1 MLALSADLDLRQ
13 SLRDVDEVGA
23 AYVPNALS
31 EPFRQ
36 QLQGEVEAG
45 PFEPLPEQMGP
56 VQTQA
61 DLFVVRENSAGY
73 PAVEELR
80 TQLVTLVREH
90 GAGVGGLDRWWP
102 NEAYVQRYRPGTLG
116 VSPHLDS
123 KRFSYLV
130 AVFTTA
136 GTARFALCSDR
147 AGITLWEWEAG
158 PGSLV
163 LLRGPG
169 FGGVEDGRP
178 FHTVHG
184 PTKGLRFSVTFR
196 MNALST

>member
-1 MLALSADLDLRQ
+1 MFALSADLDLRRP
-13 SLRDVDEVGA
+13 LLDVKEAGA
-23 AYVPNALS
+23 TYISTALS

-36 QLQGEVEAG
+36 QLQGEVQAG
-45 PFEPLPEQMGP
+45 PFEPLPGQMGP
-56 VQTQA
+56 VQTEV
-61 DLFVVRENSAGY
+61 DLFVVREDWAAY

-90 GAGVGGLDRWWP
+90 GVGGLDRWWP

-123 KRFSYLV
+123 KWFIYLV

-136 GTARFALCSDR
+136 GTARFALCKDR
-147 AGITLWEWEAG
+147 AGTTLREWESH

-169 FGGVEDGRP
+169 FAGVENGRP
-178 FHTVHG
+178 MHTVHG
-184 PTKGLRFSVTFR
+184 PTAGLRFSVTFR
-196 MNALST
+196 MNARL